1 MLSEIMN
8 QHISLLQYTDF
19 FIRIV
24 TACICGALIG
34 MERGHRLK
42 EAGVRTHLLVCSTA
56 ALIIIISKYGF
67 ADLTRT
73 EIGSL
78 WGDRGADP
86 SRIAA
91 QVVSGI
97 SFLCAGVIFKQGH
110 VVKGLTTAAGLWA
123 TAGIGL
129 ALGAG
134 MYPLGIFTTAVILAI
149 QVIMHRMPVHN
160 DQYQNSHIDITV
172 HDDAGFRS
180 ALTAQLHAWQA
191 QVIESIV
198 TRNQDGTTSYSMELK
213 MNTDVDPQSIYDF
226 LEKNSSVLSFRQ
238 TTSS

>member
-1 MLSEIMN
+1 MFWETLSQNIPMP
-8 QHISLLQYTDF
+8 LYLDF
-19 FIRIV
+19 FLRILI
-24 TACICGALIG
+24 ACVCGAIIG
-34 MERGHRLK
+34 VERSWRLK
-42 EAGVRTHLLVCSTA
+42 EAGVRTHLLVSCTA
-56 ALIIIISKYGF
+56 ALFIIVSKYGF
-67 ADLTRT
+67 SDLTGT
-73 EIGSL
+73 GGSL
-78 WGDRGADP
+78 FAGDRGADP

-123 TAGIGL
+123 TAGVGL

-149 QVIMHRMPVHN
+149 QLIMHRMPVHN

-172 HDDAGFRS
+172 NDDTGFRS
-180 ALTAQLHAWQA
+180 ALTQQLHDWHA
-191 QVIESIV
+191 QVIESSV

-213 MNTDVDPQSIYDF
+213 MNTDVDRECIYAF
-226 LEKNSSVLSFRQ
+226 LEQNSSVLSFRQ
-238 TTSS
+238 MTSN